1 MWTHVDS
8 TNSRSVFV
16 FVFIIYNKK
25 NIREKF
31 FKQSIM
37 HAHVHASQSIRILDI
52 CTAVVY
58 NSTLECMLTL
68 LLLTLECLLTC
79 YE

>member
-1 MWTHVDS
+1 
-8 TNSRSVFV
+8 
-16 FVFIIYNKK
+16 
-25 NIREKF
+25 
-31 FKQSIM
+31 M